1 MDFDALFP
9 ELPFPKTGPGVSYCI
24 APSQRMFDFELR
36 IPGQC
41 PLRGCIRA
49 VDEDDARRLLLNRHP
64 SASNIQ
70 IGKGR
75 EVFSTATPT

>member
-1 MDFDALFP
+1 
-9 ELPFPKTGPGVSYCI
+9 
-24 APSQRMFDFELR
+24 MFDFELR

-49 VDEDDARRLLLNRHP
+49 VDEDDAKRLLLNRHP
-64 SASNIQ
+64 AASNIQ